1 VDRSLDALT
10 PQIGT
15 EVLGVDLANLSPG
28 DVHAIRRLLKERLV
42 LVFRDQHLGR
52 EQHKALG
59 RHFGT
64 GALRRYRPEQR
75 AGNDPEVR
83 QVKAAGS
90 RLSSSVLWRAEASAH
105 PNPVSTSLL
114 YLMEPPQDGGGDIV
128 FANMYL
134 AYETLSE
141 PIKVLIGK
149 LSAVHDEPR
158 QPWDSG
164 GDGHRWEA
172 GTAQHP
178 VVIRHPDTGN
188 KLLWVNRLS
197 TTRLLGLSAIE
208 SRHLLEALLAHA
220 ESNPALQCRVRWR
233 AHTMVMWDNL
243 AAQYFP
249 CWDCFPTAL
258 YGEWV
263 SSQGRALEAA
273 Y

>member
-1 VDRSLDALT
+1 VDSSLEALT
-10 PQIGT
+10 PHIGT

-28 DVHAIRRLLKERLV
+28 DVYNIRRLLKERLV

-64 GALRRYRPEQR
+64 GVLRRHRPEHR

-83 QVKAAGS
+83 QVKAGGS
-90 RLSSSVLWRAEASAH
+90 RLCASVLWRSDTSAQPH
-105 PNPVSTSLL
+105 PVSTSLL
-114 YLMEPPQDGGGDIV
+114 YLMEPPQGGGGDIV
-128 FANMYL
+128 FANMYV

-149 LSAVHDEPR
+149 LAAVHDEPR
-158 QPWDSG
+158 LPWEN
-164 GDGHRWEA
+164 GDADRTWA
-172 GTAQHP
+172 SSSAQHP
-178 VVIRHPDTGN
+178 VVVRHPETGN
-188 KLLWVNRLS
+188 KLLWVNRQS

-208 SRHLLEALLAHA
+208 GRHLLEALLTHV
-220 ESNPALQCRVRWR
+220 EGNPALYCRVRWR
-233 AHTMVMWDNL
+233 AHTLVMWDNL

-249 CWDCFPTAL
+249 CWDCFPTPL